1 MGEALT
7 RPITT
12 AHTNPV
18 TDTKK
23 PTGARVD
30 TPSLM
35 DMARKSTPG
44 LLHRQYAHE
53 GTYSDMTHIFSTEMS
68 DFNSGLLFWF
78 SLAAALGY
86 TSGKLFTIL
95 FGTLLGRLQK

>member
-1 MGEALT
+1 
-7 RPITT
+7 
-12 AHTNPV
+12 
-18 TDTKK
+18 
-23 PTGARVD
+23 
-30 TPSLM
+30 
-35 DMARKSTPG
+35 
-44 LLHRQYAHE
+44 
-53 GTYSDMTHIFSTEMS
+53 MTHIFSTEMS